1 MSFRPQREGGASCA
15 ITTSRFAQ
23 PVDVE
28 GEIEAPRKS
37 RTPKLDISTT
47 LGTLVEPGEYRA
59 SVAFADYYF
68 HRAWKRWTAILKFD
82 LFDANLNRIARDI
95 PMWFALGKGRTPR
108 AGRGSKYLKL
118 WFQANGANA
127 PRRNRADRLLSPRV
141 FERRMV
147 RVLVVTKDVIPPY
160 SAVSEI
166 LSWETGASEKK
177 APMKV
182 SAPGRVEGKQLT
194 QPHRREVITSL
205 PQSHYTQ
212 LRCPDCKAVFS
223 DADDFARHS
232 VYDCAPCRWVD

>member
-1 MSFRPQREGGASCA
+1 MGYKEVNPKTDRVFEGVGLGLAWLTIRCVPSGL
-15 ITTSRFAQ
+15 
-23 PVDVE
+23 PL
-28 GEIEAPRKS
+28 GP
-37 RTPKLDISTT
+37 LLLT
-47 LGTLVEPGEYRA
+47 LY
-59 SVAFADYYF
+59 AFADYYF

-108 AGRGSKYLKL
+108 AGRGSKYFKL

-182 SAPGRVEGKQLT
+182 S
-194 QPHRREVITSL
+194 
-205 PQSHYTQ
+205 
-212 LRCPDCKAVFS
+212 
-223 DADDFARHS
+223 
-232 VYDCAPCRWVD
+232 